1 MKIIQTV
8 FIFFLLVVLGLYCKK
23 LFLKQDRPDIG
34 AAGLPQAYQLSS
46 GERVKSFSISGFSDS
61 GKKSWEMTGKSA
73 DIFSD
78 NIDLSEIN
86 ADSYGDNIKVNLT
99 SDKGVFNRNTNDV
112 KLTDNVRVSTDEGTT
127 MHTSVLSWDAKEQFI
142 YTDEDVFIE
151 RKDMNIRGT
160 GAVAKP
166 SLKIV
171 QLYQS
176 IRVNTKEPPAIITC
190 DGPLEVDYEN
200 NVAYFNNNVQ
210 LIDKEASITA
220 DTAHAY
226 FNPKQK
232 ALEKVFCQGNV
243 VIKKGEDITYS
254 QQLTYIPGEG
264 RVILEGRPRIVISS
278 TEELLKKHKEK
289 TGQKDE

>member
-1 MKIIQTV
+1 MKIIQTI
-8 FIFFLLVVLGLYCKK
+8 FIFCLLVVLGLYCRN
-23 LFLKQDRPDIG
+23 LFLQQDKPVID
-34 AAGLPQAYQLSS
+34 AGNSSQEYQPPL
-46 GERVKSFSISGFSDS
+46 GERVKVFSISGFSDS

-73 DIFSD
+73 DIFSN

-99 SDKGVFNRNTNDV
+99 SDKGVFNRNTNDIR
-112 KLTDNVRVSTDEGTT
+112 LTDNVRVSTDEGTT
-127 MHTSVLSWDAKEQFI
+127 MYTSVLSWDAKEQFI

-151 RKDMNIRGT
+151 RKDIDIRGT

-166 SLKIV
+166 SLKTV
-171 QLYQS
+171 QLYQA
-176 IRVNTKEPPAIITC
+176 IRVNTKQPPAVITC

-200 NVAYFNNNVQ
+200 NVAYFKNNVK

-232 ALEKVFCQGNV
+232 DLEKVFCDGNV
-243 VIKKGEDITYS
+243 VIKKGEDITRS
-254 QQLTYIPGEG
+254 RQLTYIPGEG
-264 RVILEGRPRIVISS
+264 RVILEGRPKIVISS
-278 TEELLKKHKEK
+278 TGELMKKHEEK
-289 TGQKDE
+289 RGQKDE